1 MYIELDKFLANW
13 KEQLLKWYEGMK
25 LEYRETPSTK
35 KMLAKFPELSKT
47 DLTIIRERPLYKTEN
62 LSQSIQ
68 ELLDKDFA
76 QKRSRLIAK
85 IESKLET
92 EIEEV
97 RLHCEKDGNF
107 NGFIKDSKG
116 NTVVVDTILAGG
128 YNIQKLH
135 YRVLVKGGKNK

>member
-1 MYIELDKFLANW
+1 MYNELDVFLENW
-13 KEQLLKWYEGMK
+13 KKELLTWYEGMK
-25 LEYRETPSTK
+25 IEYRKNPSTK
-35 KMLAKFPELSKT
+35 KMLVKFPDLSKT
-47 DLTIIRERPLYKTEN
+47 DLTIIRERPVYKTEN

-68 ELLDKDFA
+68 ELLDKDFS

-85 IESKLET
+85 IESKLES

-107 NGFIKDSKG
+107 NGFIKDTKG
-116 NTVVVDTILAGG
+116 NVVVVDSILAGG

-135 YRVLVKGGKNK
+135 YRVLVK